1 MTVVT
6 ILAASTVAAVFRLGE
21 WELLSASDFFSARVV
36 LLVRRGW
43 MDGRDPKIG
52 SKMSKYLQAINVFY
66 CFSTLILYVVG
77 LFVGRH

>member
-36 LLVRRGW
+36 LLVRRG
-43 MDGRDPKIG
+43 
-52 SKMSKYLQAINVFY
+52 
-66 CFSTLILYVVG
+66 
-77 LFVGRH
+77 